1 MHIGTVADR
10 AGIPSK
16 TIRYYESVGLIPQAP
31 RSAGGYRRYAERDL
45 HTLRFIQR
53 ARGLGFSVKEV
64 SALLMLWR
72 DDRRASADVKAL
84 SERHVADI
92 DRKITELRAMRRTLV
107 DLIDRCHGDH
117 RPDCP
122 ILDDLAEHG
131 FAGRESARV

>member
-1 MHIGTVADR
+1 MHIGTVAGR
-10 AGIPSK
+10 SGIPSK
-16 TIRYYESVGLIPQAP
+16 TIRYYESIGLIPQAP

-64 SALLMLWR
+64 SALLALWR

-84 SERHVADI
+84 SERHVVDI
-92 DRKITELRAMRRTLV
+92 DYKISELQAMRRTLV
-107 DLIDRCHGDH
+107 DLIERCHGDH

-122 ILDDLAEHG
+122 ILDDLA
-131 FAGRESARV
+131 AQIITDRDSARL

>member
-1 MHIGTVADR
+1 MHIGTVAGR
-10 AGIPSK
+10 SGIPSK
-16 TIRYYESVGLIPQAP
+16 TIRYYESIGLIPEAP
-31 RSAGGYRRYAERDL
+31 RSEAGYRRYAERDL

-122 ILDDLAEHG
+122 ILDDLAEYG
-131 FAGRESARV
+131 FASQESAGV

>member
-16 TIRYYESVGLIPQAP
+16 TIRYYESIGLIPQAP

>member
-1 MHIGTVADR
+1 MRIGTVAGR
-10 AGIPSK
+10 SGIPSK
-16 TIRYYESVGLIPQAP
+16 TIRYYESIGLIPEAQ
-31 RSAGGYRRYAERDL
+31 RSEAGYRRYAERDL

-72 DDRRASADVKAL
+72 DDRRTSADVKAL
-84 SERHVADI
+84 SERHVVDI
-92 DRKITELRAMRRTLV
+92 DYKISELQAMRRTLV

-131 FAGRESARV
+131 FAGRESARE

>member
-1 MHIGTVADR
+1 MHIGTVAGR
-10 AGIPSK
+10 SGIPSK
-16 TIRYYESVGLIPQAP
+16 TIRYYESIGLIPQAP

-64 SALLMLWR
+64 SALLALWR

-84 SERHVADI
+84 SERHVVDI
-92 DRKITELRAMRRTLV
+92 DYKISELQAMRRTLV
-107 DLIDRCHGDH
+107 DLIERCHGDH

-122 ILDDLAEHG
+122 ILDDLA
-131 FAGRESARV
+131 ARIITDRDSARL